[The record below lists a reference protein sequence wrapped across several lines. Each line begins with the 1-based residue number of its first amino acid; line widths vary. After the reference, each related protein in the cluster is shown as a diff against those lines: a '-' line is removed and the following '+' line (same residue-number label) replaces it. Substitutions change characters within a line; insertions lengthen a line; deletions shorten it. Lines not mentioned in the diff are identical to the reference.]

1 MLSLGFWVFFRQESR
16 LDRCI
21 TWGNA
26 RADATTTPGLRFL
39 PSGTLLGLSRLGA
52 VAIFDPLIAP
62 LFGGTHVRSPL
73 GAPKACCR
81 LSPGYIFARGRAWIA
96 GLYGGKHARTP
107 SGASKTNSRLN
118 FGYILA
124 RSRDLASA
132 PWSFSAPDRC
142 SIWGNARADVLG
154 RCISVLSRTSG

>member
-1 MLSLGFWVFFRQESR
+1 MGERTR
-16 LDRCI
+16 GRNN
-21 TWGNA
+21 NA
-26 RADATTTPGLRFL
+26 RTSVFAKWDAPRA
-39 PSGTLLGLSRLGA
+39 LSPRCRGH
-52 VAIFDPLIAP
+52 FRPLIAP
-62 LFGGTHVRSPL
+62 LYGGTHVRSPL

-132 PWSFSAPDRC
+132 PWPFSAPDRC
-142 SIWGNARADVLG
+142 SIWGNARAAVLG
-154 RCISVLSRTSG
+154 LCISVLSRTSG